1 MGSNKTQKALSPEKK
16 KLNKEKAAFKRKI
29 YNTFTGAGF
38 AYIPTN
44 DKEMH
49 IGFRKIEIDSFFI
62 YKNIWLICE
71 DTVTT
76 TGIRDHIRTKNEA
89 VGEIKNNLSQFVNT
103 LIDLFPDKAALF
115 TEYSTDRVKIF
126 GLYIPKEEISLSSDD
141 SKLFSNLTFVQPKT
155 LNYFQ
160 WIVSCIKLSARNEI
174 FRFLGVKDKDIGLIS
189 SSSENST
196 ISAPIIY
203 PKEFTG
209 NKSDIRV
216 VSFMM
221 CAEDLLN
228 TCYVLRKDNW
238 SESMWLYQR
247 LIEKS
252 KIKSIREFLEQKG
265 EAFYNNIIVALPNG
279 VIFQDAAGHYKKI
292 DEISGLEG
300 DCKLILPKEMNSIC
314 VIDGQHR
321 IYAHY
326 ESGSNS
332 KQEKE
337 ITKLRKQ
344 LHLLVTGLVFPE
356 NMPNADRVRIQ
367 SEIFLD
373 INMNA
378 KSVPQN
384 VLLQIK
390 RIGDPISDESLAQFV
405 IEKLNKE
412 GIFQNLFQISSLDNG
427 KIKTASIVRFALK
440 YLVTATPAEE
450 KQSLF
455 MYWNG
460 DKTAFNN
467 KVESSIQEY
476 VAFCASVLREYFGAV
491 KTNFKSEWSAKDSKI
506 LSVISINGF
515 IIALTRQ
522 LPLNGV
528 NDFEYYKNTFEG
540 WKMDFSNDG
549 FQYTASQ
556 YRKFSTKIL
565 KEAFKMSE
573 KQLSRI

>member
-1 MGSNKTQKALSPEKK
+1 MGNSKTKKAISSENK
-16 KLNKEKAAFKRKI
+16 KLNKEKAAFKRRV
-29 YNTFTGAGF
+29 YNVFSGAGF
-38 AYIPTN
+38 TYIPTN

-49 IGFRKIEIDSFFI
+49 IGLRRIEIDSMFV
-62 YKNIWLICE
+62 YKNIWLVCE
-71 DTVTT
+71 DTVTS

-89 VGEIKNNLSQFVNT
+89 VGEIKNNLPQFVNT
-103 LIDLFPDKAALF
+103 LVALFPDKESLF
-115 TEYSTDRVKIF
+115 TEYSTDRIKII
-126 GLYIPKEEISLSSDD
+126 GLYISKREVPLASADG
-141 SKLFSNLTFVQPKT
+141 KLFNNLTFVQPKT

-174 FRFLGVKDKDIGLIS
+174 FRFLEIEDKDVGLIS

-203 PKEFTG
+203 PKAFTG
-209 NKSDIRV
+209 NKDGIRV

-238 SESMWLYQR
+238 SESIWLYQR

-252 KIKSIREFLEQKG
+252 KIKSIRDFLEKKG

-279 VIFQDAAGHYKKI
+279 VVVKDAAGNYKKI

-300 DCKLILPKEMNSIC
+300 DCKLILPKKMNSIC
-314 VIDGQHR
+314 IIDGQHR

-405 IEKLNKE
+405 VEKLNKE
-412 GIFQNLFQISSLDNG
+412 GIFQNLFQMSSLDNG

-440 YLVTATPAEE
+440 YLVTASPAEE

-455 MYWNG
+455 TYWNG

-467 KVESSIQEY
+467 KDEFSIQEY
-476 VAFCASVLREYFGAV
+476 VAFCAGVLRAYFGAV
-491 KTNFKSEWSAKDSKI
+491 KSNFRSEWDSETSKL

-522 LPLNGV
+522 LPINGV
-528 NDFEYYKNTFEG
+528 NDFEYYKKVFEG

-549 FQYTASQ
+549 FQYTSSQ

-565 KEAFKMSE
+565 KEAFKISE
-573 KQLSRI
+573 EKLSKI

>member
-1 MGSNKTQKALSPEKK
+1 MASNKIKKALSPEKK
-16 KLNKEKAAFKRKI
+16 TLSKGKAAFKRKI

-38 AYIPTN
+38 TYIPTN
-44 DKEMH
+44 DKEMY
-49 IGFRKIEIDSFFI
+49 IGFRKIEIDSFFL

-71 DTVTT
+71 DTITT

-89 VGEIKNNLSQFVNT
+89 VGEIKNNLSQFVKT
-103 LIDLFPDKAALF
+103 LVDLFPDKATLF
-115 TEYSTDRVKIF
+115 AEYSTDRIKIF

-174 FRFLGVKDKDIGLIS
+174 FRFLGVKDKDIGLVS

-203 PKEFTG
+203 PKAFTG

-279 VIFQDAAGHYKKI
+279 VIFQDAAGDYKKI

-300 DCKLILPKEMNSIC
+300 DCKLILPKAMNSIC

-405 IEKLNKE
+405 IERLNKE
-412 GIFQNLFQISSLDNG
+412 GIFQNL
-427 KIKTASIVRFALK
+427 
-440 YLVTATPAEE
+440 
-450 KQSLF
+450 
-455 MYWNG
+455 
-460 DKTAFNN
+460 
-467 KVESSIQEY
+467 
-476 VAFCASVLREYFGAV
+476 
-491 KTNFKSEWSAKDSKI
+491 
-506 LSVISINGF
+506 
-515 IIALTRQ
+515 
-522 LPLNGV
+522 
-528 NDFEYYKNTFEG
+528 
-540 WKMDFSNDG
+540 
-549 FQYTASQ
+549 
-556 YRKFSTKIL
+556 
-565 KEAFKMSE
+565 
-573 KQLSRI
+573 